1 MYAVRNEPAEDVLI
15 ELILFAFPVLE
26 SLLIV

>member
-1 MYAVRNEPAEDVLI
+1 MYAVRNEPEEDVFI
-15 ELILFAFPVLE
+15 ELFLFAFPVLE